1 MFKNI
6 HFVKNILRI
15 WNVFDSKK
23 KKNSIYVVFF
33 SFINTLL
40 DLLGL
45 GLFIPL
51 ILIVFQDENI
61 INNPY
66 LGPIYN
72 YFAFSSEINFI
83 FVFGVL
89 IMFTIVSKNILSLW
103 IQKFQLN
110 FSFSIFKYVSQRL
123 FKYYLKSKNL
133 FLDDETGSKITR
145 EIYITSTHFT
155 EFFIVSIITLINE
168 LVIIFTIFI
177 LLLIYNPS
185 VILVLIFSLVPIAIV
200 FYKKYN
206 STLKS
211 TGKRE
216 NDFRNKINSTLYD
229 TIYGLPE
236 IQIFQASSFFYEK
249 YNFLLENF
257 IKEKVKIFLVRLSPT
272 KILEIIVFFGVLV
285 IILSGLFFNFSKS
298 SILTLLSIYSLAAF
312 RLLPSFNRVTLAVI
326 NLKTYEYTL
335 EIIDKISPVSVNL
348 NKSLRNISPFQSFKI
363 SKISYKYPNTSKYL
377 FEDFSLEI
385 IRGDIIGISG
395 DSGSGKS
402 TLIKIIAGL
411 LRPNLGEIYYNKE
424 ICNDDLIS
432 LWQHKIGYVRQ
443 NVFVYNSSLK
453 NNIAFGVDEQFIDYD
468 KLNYALKLSNLEE
481 FIASNENGIEY
492 NIGENGSKLSGGQI
506 QRVGIARAIY
516 FDSEII
522 LFDEPMSALD
532 ELAQIKITKTI
543 SDLAEK
549 DFTIIISSHQK
560 QVFKYCNKKIIV

>member
-6 HFVKNILRI
+6 HFIKNILRI

-145 EIYITSTHFT
+145 EIYITSIHFT

-168 LVIIFTIFI
+168 LVIIFSIFI

-185 VILVLIFSLVPIAIV
+185 VVLILIFSIVPIATV

-206 STLKS
+206 SILNS
-211 TGKRE
+211 TGNRE

-285 IILSGLFFNFSKS
+285 IIVSGLFFNFSKS

-312 RLLPSFNRVTLAVI
+312 RLLPSFNRVTLAII

-335 EIIDKISPVSVNL
+335 EIIDKINPNSETV
-348 NKSLRNISPFQSFKI
+348 NKSSRNISPFQSFKI
-363 SKISYKYPNTSKYL
+363 SKISFKYSNTSKFL

-385 IRGDIIGISG
+385 VRGDIIGISG

-411 LRPNLGEIYYNKE
+411 LRPNLGEIYYNNE

-453 NNIAFGVDEQFIDYD
+453 NNIAFGVDEQSIDYD

-481 FIASNENGIEY
+481 FIASNEYGIEY

-543 SDLAEK
+543 INLARRE
-549 DFTIIISSHQK
+549 FTIIISSHQK
-560 QVFKYCNKKIIV
+560 NIFEHCNKKIMV

>member
-1 MFKNI
+1 MSKNT
-6 HFVKNILRI
+6 HFIKNILRI

-66 LGPIYN
+66 LAPIYN

-83 FVFGVL
+83 LDFGVL

-145 EIYITSTHFT
+145 EIYITSIHFT

-185 VILVLIFSLVPIAIV
+185 VVLILIFSIVPIATV

-206 STLKS
+206 SSLKS

-236 IQIFQASSFFYEK
+236 IQIFQASSFFYNK

-285 IILSGLFFNFSKS
+285 IIVSGLFFNFNKL

-312 RLLPSFNRVTLAVI
+312 RLLPSFNRVTLALI

-335 EIIDKISPVSVNL
+335 EIIDKINPVSGNV

-377 FEDFSLEI
+377 FENFSLEI
-385 IRGDIIGISG
+385 IKGDIIGISG
-395 DSGSGKS
+395 ESGSGKS

-411 LRPNLGEIYYNKE
+411 LKPNQGKVYYNNE

-481 FIASNENGIEY
+481 FIASNKYGIEY

-522 LFDEPMSALD
+522 LFDEPLSSLD
-532 ELAQIKITKTI
+532 DLAQIKITKTI
-543 SDLAEK
+543 SDLAKK

-560 QVFKYCNKKIIV
+560 QVFKYCNKKIFV

>member
-6 HFVKNILRI
+6 HFIKNILRI

-145 EIYITSTHFT
+145 EIYITSIHFT

-185 VILVLIFSLVPIAIV
+185 VVLILIFSIVPIATV

-206 STLKS
+206 SILNS
-211 TGKRE
+211 TGNRE

-312 RLLPSFNRVTLAVI
+312 RLLPSFNRVTLAII

-335 EIIDKISPVSVNL
+335 EIIDKINPNSETV
-348 NKSLRNISPFQSFKI
+348 NKSSRNISPFQSFKI
-363 SKISYKYPNTSKYL
+363 SKISFKYSNTSKFL

-385 IRGDIIGISG
+385 VRGDIIGISG

-411 LRPNLGEIYYNKE
+411 LRPNLGEIYYNNE

-481 FIASNENGIEY
+481 FIASNKYGIEY

-543 SDLAEK
+543 INLARRE
-549 DFTIIISSHQK
+549 FTIIISSHQK
-560 QVFKYCNKKIIV
+560 NIFEHCNKKIMV